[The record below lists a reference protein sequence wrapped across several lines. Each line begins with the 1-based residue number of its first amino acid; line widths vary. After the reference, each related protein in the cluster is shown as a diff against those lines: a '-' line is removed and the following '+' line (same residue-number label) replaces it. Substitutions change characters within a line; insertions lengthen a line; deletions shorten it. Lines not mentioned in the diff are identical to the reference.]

1 MLVHGAWH
9 GAWSWERVIADL
21 GPTGLPVVAI
31 DLPGHGEDDRELTD
45 LHGDAQR
52 VREVLD
58 TLSGPVV
65 LVGHSYGG
73 AVITEAGVHER
84 VRHLV
89 YVSAF
94 AIDETE
100 SCVSAAASDPSGA
113 AISHDGR
120 PDLAAGLDIDG
131 EGRTTLAREVAA
143 ACFFNDCDAESTAWA
158 LDRLGP
164 QLLTSLQQSPAAVA
178 WRSKPSTYAVC
189 AVDMTVHPDL
199 QRLLAQRCTASVEWP
214 TSHSPFLSRPDLVA
228 GLIAEV
234 AAEVRAG

>member
-31 DLPGHGEDDRELTD
+31 DLPGHGGDDRDLTD
-45 LHGDAQR
+45 LHGDAQH

-58 TLSGPVV
+58 TVPGAVV

-89 YVSAF
+89 YVTAF

-100 SCVSAAASDPSGA
+100 SCVSAAASNPSAA

-120 PDLAAGLDIDG
+120 PDITAGLVIDAD
-131 EGRTTLAREVAA
+131 GRVTLERGVAA

-164 QLLTSLQQSPAAVA
+164 QLLTSLQQSPTAVA
-178 WRSKPSTYAVC
+178 WRSTPSTYAVC
-189 AVDMTVHPDL
+189 ALDMTVHPDL
-199 QRLLAQRCTASVEWP
+199 QGLLAPRCSASVEWP

-234 AAEVRAG
+234 AAEVRTG